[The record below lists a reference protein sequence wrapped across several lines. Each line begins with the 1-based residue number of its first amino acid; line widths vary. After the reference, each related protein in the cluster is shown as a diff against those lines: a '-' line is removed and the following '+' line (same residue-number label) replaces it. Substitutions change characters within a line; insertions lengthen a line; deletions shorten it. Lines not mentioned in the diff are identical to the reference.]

1 VLGMIRWLLRQDAAS
16 VGYVIVATLLLTWFA
31 WTFL

>member
-1 VLGMIRWLLRQDAAS
+1 VYAAIRWLLRQDAAS
-16 VGYVIVATLLLTWFA
+16 VFFVVIAAVLLAWFA